1 MNVWMCE
8 CSQGPCVHV
17 HVHVQVHVLV
27 HVRAGRLRALS
38 ALLHSALL
46 HTALLQEASRACLQV
61 SRGLGCTEALLPL
74 MRGWRVGTGA
84 CLRLAVR
91 CERVERWCEMCL
103 CCCGVCVVLEGEAR
117 MAEVSMAGVAGR
129 DGTARLIGDGRQ
141 FQLEVVKQQTKN
153 HWSCNCTRHLEL
165 QLLQPVAAL
174 VELCGQRGTAAG
186 VPERAAE
193 ADRRRREAV
202 LRARRR

>member
-1 MNVWMCE
+1 M
-8 CSQGPCVHV
+8 
-17 HVHVQVHVLV
+17 
-27 HVRAGRLRALS
+27 
-38 ALLHSALL
+38 
-46 HTALLQEASRACLQV
+46 
-61 SRGLGCTEALLPL
+61 
-74 MRGWRVGTGA
+74 GTGA

-117 MAEVSMAGVAGR
+117 MGEASMAGVAGG
-129 DGTARLIGDGRQ
+129 DDTVRLIGDGPRLQ
-141 FQLEVVKQQTKN
+141 MEVVKQQAKN
-153 HWSCNCTRHLEL
+153 HYNCKCIRHLEL
-165 QLLQPVAAL
+165 QQLQHVAAL
-174 VELCGQRGTAAG
+174 VEPCGQRGTVDG